1 MAAFNRQA
9 TVLDI
14 IQNALGQMGLPVPSA
29 AFSDGANMTAQ
40 QCIRLLQ
47 SRGRRLLKPALT
59 QRWEALRKTWI
70 LTTNPTDTVYDL
82 PDDWDSFEDMTGWNF
97 TSRLPMLGPATDPQW
112 QCLKARNLGS
122 STISVIY
129 RTFGGQ
135 FEIYNTFSTPQDLRI
150 VYSSRAWVMT
160 AGTPPSYSDAISA
173 DDNVLLFDAELLTAG
188 LKLDFLGAKGFDTTV
203 AQEEYNDCLENAMN
217 ADSDAPVL
225 QVSLADTYPLISTQF
240 NAPDTG
246 YGT

>member
-1 MAAFNRQA
+1 MAAFNKQT

-14 IQNALGQMGLPVPSA
+14 IQNALGQMGLPVPAA
-29 AFSDGANMTAQ
+29 AFSDGSNLTAQ

-47 SRGRRLLKPALT
+47 SRGRRLLKPT
-59 QRWEALRKTWI
+59 ETNRWQVLRKTWSCP
-70 LTTNPTDTVYDL
+70 TTAGVTTYTL
-82 PDDWDSFEDMTGWNF
+82 PADWDSFEDLTGWNF

-129 RTFGGQ
+129 RTRGGL
-135 FEIYNTFSTPQDLRI
+135 FEIYNAFSTSQDLRI
-150 VYSSRAWVMT
+150 DYSSRGWIMVN
-160 AGTPPSYSDAISA
+160 GSPPTYQDAITA
-173 DDNVLLFDAELLTAG
+173 DDNVVLFDAELMTAG
-188 LKLDFLGAKGFDTTV
+188 LKMDFLNAKGFDSTV
-203 AQEEYNDCLENAMN
+203 AQEEYEEILEQALN

-225 QVSLADTYPLISTQF
+225 QVSLADTYPLISTTF